1 MSATDTTS
9 AVVQEHMKEVLET
22 MPILQSSDSGT
33 NKEVLLHI
41 WDCGG
46 QPVFLSVLPAFLSS
60 RTVFLLVFDASVNLD
75 EPCRVIVNYDGEQQ
89 MMETLDISG
98 LHLLQRWMASIHAR
112 FGRVGKSANLPRY
125 PRILLV
131 GTHADHLTTGQSKQD
146 VFKKIRSSTKGK
158 DYSNMVISGMVVDNT
173 TAGMGE
179 EEDKEIKK
187 LRDNIHLFVQ
197 DKLCVATPV
206 SWVQFRKVLQLHVKQ
221 DHPVLSL
228 DKVRRYAK
236 ESFVPEREVSSAL
249 SFYHELGVLLFY
261 PEVPGLECVVIL
273 EPQWLVDRFGAL
285 LCKWKSRADH
295 RYMWNI
301 LGDYGILIENLYNEV
316 LEPILQGSQVSPQ
329 SIVEMLQHFLLAA
342 PITTAGL
349 HAASG
354 KQKEY
359 FVPLMLEHR
368 LTISTTQE
376 PSTDSPLSSAV
387 KRAATLYVTFES
399 GYVAPGFYVRLATCL
414 YDREGVVVLFEAG
427 IYRNQ
432 ISMRIGD
439 ADMLIIT
446 EHIDSVE
453 VSFFRTLNATKSFR
467 KSCREV
473 HLMFKDCFSLISKW
487 LPGVVPRVAFCCPQC
502 KSAHA
507 SHSQAHFC
515 TFSTRHKASKALHCE
530 RGHSFYPSHSQRY
543 WLKADHVRRIEQAM
557 KVC

>member
-1 MSATDTTS
+1 MRDVSQLD
-9 AVVQEHMKEVLET
+9 
-22 MPILQSSDSGT
+22 IGT
-33 NKEVLLHI
+33 KEVLLHI

-60 RTVFLLVFDASVNLD
+60 RTVFLLVFDASINLD
-75 EPCRVIVNYDGEQQ
+75 EPCRVIVNNCGEQQ

-112 FGRVGKSANLPRY
+112 FARPGESGNLPSY
-125 PRILLV
+125 PRIVLV
-131 GTHADHLTTGQSKQD
+131 GTHADKLGQSERERQKASQH
-146 VFKKIRSSTKGK
+146 ILNNISSAIKGK
-158 DYSNMVISGMVVDNT
+158 DYSNMLMDGDCIVHVVDNT
-173 TAGMGE
+173 TAGMGQS
-179 EEDKEIKK
+179 EDKEIKK
-187 LRDNIHLFVQ
+187 LRDKIHGFVQ
-197 DKLCVATPV
+197 DKLCMPTPV
-206 SWVQFRKVLQLHVKQ
+206 SWVQFRKVLQLHVKK

-228 DKVRRYAK
+228 DEVIKYAK
-236 ESFVPEREVSSAL
+236 ESAVPEREIFPAL
-249 SFYHELGVLLFY
+249 RFYHELGVLLFF
-261 PEVPGLECVVIL
+261 PKVPGFESVVIL
-273 EPQWLVDRFGAL
+273 EPQWLVNCFGAL
-285 LCKWKSRADH
+285 LCKWKCQADH

-316 LEPILQGSQVSPQ
+316 LEPILRGSQVSPQ

-368 LTISTTQE
+368 LTISTSQE
-376 PSTDSPLSSAV
+376 PSTDSPISSAV
-387 KRAATLYVTFES
+387 KRAATVYVIFES

-414 YDREGVVVLFEAG
+414 SDREGVVVLFKAG

-453 VSFFRTLNATKSFR
+453 VLFFRTLNATKSFR

-473 HLMFKDCFSLISKW
+473 RLMFRDCFSLISKW
-487 LPGVVPRVAFCCPQC
+487 LPGVAPHVAFSCPQC
-502 KSAHA
+502 ESAHA
-507 SHSQAHFC
+507 SHSQAQLC
-515 TFSTRHKASKALHCE
+515 TFSVQHKASDVLHCK
-530 RGHSFYPSHSQRY
+530 RLHSFYPSHGQRY
-543 WLKADHVRRIEQAM
+543 WLLPVDDVSRIEQAM
-557 KVC
+557 EVC